1 MLLRLLERTTELQT
15 LEWSLADH
23 RAGVIAA
30 VIANTR
36 RDPKTHPKP
45 YEPRDFFPRL
55 PQAERRKQQSVEDQ
69 LLIMRA
75 NVHLMA
81 GNPL

>member
-1 MLLRLLERTTELQT
+1 MIQRLLDRTTELRE

-36 RDPKTHPKP
+36 RDPKKHPKP
-45 YEPRDFFPRL
+45 YEPRDFFPGL
-55 PQAERRKQQSVEDQ
+55 PQAERKTQSVEDQ
-69 LLIMRA
+69 LLIMKA
-75 NVHLMA
+75 NVHLLN

>member
-1 MLLRLLERTTELQT
+1 MILRLLERTTELRE

-36 RDPKTHPKP
+36 RDPQKTPKP
-45 YEPRDFFPRL
+45 YEPRDFFPGL
-55 PQAERRKQQSVEDQ
+55 PETEGRKEQSVEDQ
-69 LLIMRA
+69 LVIMRA
-75 NVHLMA
+75 WTHLLD